1 MKPLPEGK
9 SPVQPDW
16 LNPVRCV
23 TKYFKHDSIKTVKDG
38 QYFWFEYD
46 VVKKDDPIFQP
57 TKESSRQ
64 RILNRFKAGKR
75 IQRYLRDIAWDVF

>member
-1 MKPLPEGK
+1 MKPLPEGQ

-16 LNPVRCV
+16 LQPVRCV

-46 VVKKDDPIFQP
+46 VVKKDDPV
-57 TKESSRQ
+57 
-64 RILNRFKAGKR
+64 
-75 IQRYLRDIAWDVF
+75 Y